1 VIRFLETDRGRGG
14 GGLRETNKRVAPREI
29 LVSIADEK
37 KKKIFYVC
45 IDANFFG
52 GAIEDDAIVCG
63 LLTHPSCGFSFMF
76 GDSFSPST
84 AVTVWSNESSPV
96 YLWGSSDG

>member
-1 VIRFLETDRGRGG
+1 MKRTKELRLERFWFQL
-14 GGLRETNKRVAPREI
+14 PM
-29 LVSIADEK
+29 K
-37 KKKIFYVC
+37 KKKGISYVC
-45 IDANFFG
+45 IEANFL
-52 GAIEDDAIVCG
+52 GAFEDDAIVCG

-96 YLWGSSDG
+96 YLWGASHG